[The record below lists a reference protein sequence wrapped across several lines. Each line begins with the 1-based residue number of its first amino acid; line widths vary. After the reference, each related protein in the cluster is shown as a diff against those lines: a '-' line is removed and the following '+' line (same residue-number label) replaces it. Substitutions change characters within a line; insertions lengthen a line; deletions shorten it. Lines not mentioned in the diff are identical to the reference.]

1 MLGQEIRTLINEH
14 QSEGFKSVVWDGK
27 NNQGES
33 LPSGTYIY
41 LFEAG
46 DYVKFY
52 KGMLIK

>member
-14 QSEGFKSVVWDGK
+14 QPEGFKSVVWDGK
-27 NNQGES
+27 NNQGEF
-33 LPSGTYIY
+33 LPSGIYIY
-41 LFEAG
+41 LIEAG